1 MSTITPLTRAKI
13 KAYLEVFIERTVE
26 LHRGR
31 EIDAFTSSTDYLNLT
46 SAKGRLKPFHAA
58 LLPKSISRIS
68 AFERSLSTT
77 LGTTFEECARL
88 IALDHH
94 AAAQRGYD
102 IAGTITGETIQ
113 EIERQ
118 TAIRERAVE
127 SGMELPTLDQMI
139 DQVTTR
145 SGSVSEVLRRV
156 RVDLFVQ
163 TYDGRELYFELKS
176 PVPNKG
182 QCIEVIQRILR
193 IHALRGIPRPQIQ
206 AYFAMAYNPFGSTRE
221 HYKWS
226 IARQYLPF
234 DQAVVIGHEFWTLI
248 GGDTTFAELVEIYRE
263 VGEEK
268 AKYVVDALAFGF

>member
-1 MSTITPLTRAKI
+1 MSAISDLTRAKI
-13 KAYLEVFIERTVE
+13 KAYLEVFIERTVD

-31 EIDAFTSSTDYLNLT
+31 EIDAFTSAADYLGLT

-58 LLPKSISRIS
+58 LLPQPISRIS

-77 LGTTFEECARL
+77 LGMTFEECARL

-94 AAAQRGYD
+94 VSAQRGYD
-102 IAGTITGETIQ
+102 LTGTISLEAIQ
-113 EIERQ
+113 EIEQQ
-118 TAIRERAVE
+118 TVLFERAAE
-127 SGMELPTLDQMI
+127 GGAPPAFDHMI
-139 DQVTTR
+139 KRVISR
-145 SGSVSEVLRRV
+145 VSSQPETARTV

-163 TYDGRELYFELKS
+163 THDGRELYFELKS

-193 IHALRGIPRPQIQ
+193 IHALRNIPRPQVQ
-206 AYFAMAYNPFGSTRE
+206 AYFAMAYNPFGSSRE
-221 HYKWS
+221 DYRWS

-234 DQAVVIGHEFWTLI
+234 DQAVVIGDEFWTLI
-248 GGDTTFAELVEIYRE
+248 GGETAYIELLDIYRE
-263 VGEEK
+263 VGEQK